1 MYTIQP
7 YTKQQAKKIGV
18 MVRPSTDPKKKV
30 DVFKDDQKVASI
42 GAVGFSDYPHY
53 LQDKGKAV
61 ADERRRLYHI
71 RHKKD
76 SSKKGSPGYYASR
89 LLW

>member
-7 YTKQQAKKIGV
+7 YTKQQARRIGV
-18 MVRPSTDPKKKV
+18 MVKPSTNPKKKI
-30 DVFKDDQKVASI
+30 DVFKDDKKVASV

-53 LQDKGKAV
+53 LQDKGKAF
-61 ADERRRLYHI
+61 ADERKRLYHI
-71 RHKKD
+71 RHRKTENKI
-76 SSKKGSPGYYASR
+76 GSPSFFSSR

>member
-1 MYTIQP
+1 MYTILP
-7 YTKQQAKKIGV
+7 YTRQQARKVGV
-18 MVRPSTDPKKKV
+18 MVKPSTNPKKKI
-30 DVFKDDQKVASI
+30 DVFKDDKKVASV

-53 LQDKGKAV
+53 LQDKGKAE
-61 ADERRRLYHI
+61 AEERRRLYHI

-76 SSKKGSPGYYASR
+76 SSKKGTPGYYASI